1 MAPKY
6 RMAAV
11 KEAPVFHPSA
21 EEFADPLRYIA
32 SIRAEAEPCGLCRI
46 IPPEGWAV
54 PFNQDPATFAFKTR
68 VQTVNELQLRMNKG
82 KNKTFR
88 VEYVEFMKE
97 HENVTVSR
105 WPVFGGKKLD
115 LRVLYESVARHGG
128 FDAACRAKAWAAIAA
143 GLDAGDS
150 RAADASGLKQ
160 LYQKWLLAFERHKKQ
175 RGELTP
181 AGKAKEAA
189 ATKKER
195 EEERKREKASQAAAE
210 RAAAQHE
217 PTSAKEE
224 DLLEALFELGN
235 VAEPPPKRLKLEMV
249 RARRTTRDPRVFSF
263 SFRAIR
269 TRDAS
274 SRLSRPTG
282 SPGASVAHTDASRP
296 GARTRSSFDAS
307 RATRGA
313 FPASPDPPPR
323 CGSRVRL
330 LSIASDPFLFASRLR
345 VSPTQGL
352 EEVAEQLETFGCQ
365 NCGGSA
371 HEDSMILCDGCDVGC
386 VDART
391 RLARTKTATC
401 PVIGSASVPETRQA
415 RSRHQ
420 TGVGTQLARS
430 TRRFPFFFSVV
441 DRATKKLSSFRVLLL
456 SSPNAHPRSTP
467 RASHRSSAYLTIA
480 GTTRT
485 ASPRPWT
492 PSPRATGS
500 APTASPRRTT
510 RRTWGS
516 TPGRRSRWTS
526 SRRTA
531 RSSTRASSARRGT
544 ARAMRAKPRRR
555 TPDRKPRV
563 PPSPSSR
570 STSGA
575 WWRRAAGTPWTCTTA
590 RTSTPPCT
598 EARFRARGTPS
609 ATRETRPRA
618 PRRRTR
624 GT

>member
-224 DLLEALFELGN
+224 DLLEAVSYTHLTL
-235 VAEPPPKRLKLEMV
+235 
-249 RARRTTRDPRVFSF
+249 
-263 SFRAIR
+263 
-269 TRDAS
+269 
-274 SRLSRPTG
+274 PTI
-282 SPGASVAHTDASRP
+282 
-296 GARTRSSFDAS
+296 
-307 RATRGA
+307 
-313 FPASPDPPPR
+313 
-323 CGSRVRL
+323 L
-330 LSIASDPFLFASRLR
+330 L
-345 VSPTQGL
+345 V
-352 EEVAEQLETFGCQ
+352 
-365 NCGGSA
+365 
-371 HEDSMILCDGCDVGC
+371 
-386 VDART
+386 
-391 RLARTKTATC
+391 
-401 PVIGSASVPETRQA
+401 
-415 RSRHQ
+415 
-420 TGVGTQLARS
+420 
-430 TRRFPFFFSVV
+430 
-441 DRATKKLSSFRVLLL
+441 
-456 SSPNAHPRSTP
+456 
-467 RASHRSSAYLTIA
+467 
-480 GTTRT
+480 
-485 ASPRPWT
+485 
-492 PSPRATGS
+492 
-500 APTASPRRTT
+500 
-510 RRTWGS
+510 
-516 TPGRRSRWTS
+516 
-526 SRRTA
+526 
-531 RSSTRASSARRGT
+531 
-544 ARAMRAKPRRR
+544 
-555 TPDRKPRV
+555 
-563 PPSPSSR
+563 
-570 STSGA
+570 
-575 WWRRAAGTPWTCTTA
+575 
-590 RTSTPPCT
+590 
-598 EARFRARGTPS
+598 
-609 ATRETRPRA
+609 
-618 PRRRTR
+618 
-624 GT
+624 

>member
-1 MAPKY
+1 MPSERRGRRASRRCARVAMAPKY

-46 IPPEGWAV
+46 VPPAGWAV
-54 PFNQDPATFAFKTR
+54 PFNQDPATFSFKTR
-68 VQTVNELQLRMNKG
+68 VQTVNELQLRLNKG

-97 HENVTVSR
+97 HENVTVTR

-160 LYQKWLLAFERHKKQ
+160 LYQKWLLAFETHKKQ

-217 PTSAKEE
+217 PTSEKEE

-249 RARRTTRDPRVFSF
+249 RARRTARDPRVFSF
-263 SFRAIR
+263 SFRAIC

-274 SRLSRPTG
+274 SRVSRPTG
-282 SPGASVAHTDASRP
+282 SPGASGAETDASRP
-296 GARTRSSFDAS
+296 GKRTHPPLDAS

-313 FPASPDPPPR
+313 FSASPDPPPR
-323 CGSRVRL
+323 GGSRVRRF
-330 LSIASDPFLFASRLR
+330 SIASDPSLFPLASASPPRRASRR
-345 VSPTQGL
+345 WRNSWRPSG
-352 EEVAEQLETFGCQ
+352 
-365 NCGGSA
+365 
-371 HEDSMILCDGCDVGC
+371 
-386 VDART
+386 ART
-391 RLARTKTATC
+391 AA
-401 PVIGSASVPETRQA
+401 A
-415 RSRHQ
+415 
-420 TGVGTQLARS
+420 
-430 TRRFPFFFSVV
+430 
-441 DRATKKLSSFRVLLL
+441 
-456 SSPNAHPRSTP
+456 PR
-467 RASHRSSAYLTIA
+467 
-480 GTTRT
+480 TRT
-485 ASPRPWT
+485 P
-492 PSPRATGS
+492 
-500 APTASPRRTT
+500 
-510 RRTWGS
+510 
-516 TPGRRSRWTS
+516 
-526 SRRTA
+526 
-531 RSSTRASSARRGT
+531 
-544 ARAMRAKPRRR
+544 
-555 TPDRKPRV
+555 
-563 PPSPSSR
+563 
-570 STSGA
+570 
-575 WWRRAAGTPWTCTTA
+575 
-590 RTSTPPCT
+590 
-598 EARFRARGTPS
+598 
-609 ATRETRPRA
+609 
-618 PRRRTR
+618 
-624 GT
+624 